1 MIVKTTWIIVN
12 LNEFVMKSMRSNI
25 LRNTIIC
32 FAKKF
37 QNLKNLN
44 SLTKKFKKIYYKK
57 LLQISPEDIFKM

>member
-12 LNEFVMKSMRSNI
+12 LNEFVMKSMRSHI

-32 FAKKF
+32 FAKKS

-44 SLTKKFKKIYYKK
+44 SLTKKLKKIYYKK